1 VALRRLDGPAQH
13 FHAGRSVPFEKR
25 RLRLHGRDER
35 GASLGEALAEAAQPR
50 RIIRQAPTLERLGR
64 RIDADAERRALLR
77 EGQEALLERQ
87 GHYSVPIT
95 DRPASRNAE
104 AHIPI

>member
-1 VALRRLDGPAQH
+1 VVLRRLDGPAQH
-13 FHAGRSVPFEKR
+13 FHPGRPMPLEKR
-25 RLRLHGRDER
+25 HLWLHRGDER

-50 RIIRQAPTLERLGR
+50 RIIRQAPTVERLGR
-64 RIDADAERRALLR
+64 RIDADAERRALFR